1 MEFIN
6 LQNDYTWVIKV
17 LESCVTEFQID
28 ASEKIF
34 KQFLEKWEN
43 ELPNERR
50 EKLIYNF
57 DKLVKSKSVEIR
69 KNHSPNVQY
78 TYFFQVLYIY

>member
-6 LQNDYTWVIKV
+6 LQNDYTWVVKV

-34 KQFLEKWEN
+34 KQFLEKWGN
-43 ELPNERR
+43 ELPDERR
-50 EKLIYNF
+50 EKLVNNF
-57 DKLVKSKSVEIR
+57 DKLVKSKTVEIR
-69 KNHSPNVQY
+69 KNHSQNV
-78 TYFFQVLYIY
+78 

>member
-34 KQFLEKWEN
+34 KQFLEKWGN
-43 ELPNERR
+43 ELPDERR
-50 EKLIYNF
+50 EKLVNNF
-57 DKLVKSKSVEIR
+57 DKLVKLKTVEIR
-69 KNHSPNVQY
+69 KNHSPNV
-78 TYFFQVLYIY
+78 

>member
-34 KQFLEKWEN
+34 KQFLEKWGN
-43 ELPNERR
+43 ELPDERR
-50 EKLIYNF
+50 EKLVNNF
-57 DKLVKSKSVEIR
+57 DKLVKSKTVEIR
-69 KNHSPNVQY
+69 KNHSPNV
-78 TYFFQVLYIY
+78 

>member
-34 KQFLEKWEN
+34 KQFLEKWGN
-43 ELPNERR
+43 ELPDERR
-50 EKLIYNF
+50 EKLVNNF
-57 DKLVKSKSVEIR
+57 DKLVKSKTVEIR

-78 TYFFQVLYIY
+78 T